1 MTGIFGFFAVIREA
15 VTNLFRSPVT
25 NLFPFVDSV
34 PLPPNFRGAPK
45 VDPENCTVCRV
56 CERECPTHCITITE
70 AGEESDRGD
79 HFTHSILLAQCMFC
93 GTCEEMCR
101 FDAIHMTDTWLLAN
115 YTVEATRVDDTV
127 FKKKKIMK
135 EV

>member
-1 MTGIFGFFAVIREA
+1 M
-15 VTNLFRSPVT
+15 
-25 NLFPFVDSV
+25 FPFVESV
-34 PLPPNFRGAPK
+34 PLPPNYRGAPK

-70 AGEESDRGD
+70 TEDESDRGD
-79 HFTHSILLAQCMFC
+79 HFIHSIKLAQCMFC

-115 YTVEATRVDDTV
+115 YTVEATIVDEIV
-127 FKKKKIMK
+127 FKKKKKK
-135 EV
+135 EA